1 MSDYL
6 LPLAVTATFLSVGLV
21 VFGLQQSLGRRR
33 KGVQLLEAQLGRSI
47 PVTREEDLSRS
58 FRERAL
64 VPFLGA
70 LGALGT
76 GLTPIGMRRRI
87 ARKLVLAGSPPA
99 WSADKIAALKVLG
112 AVAGLALG
120 WLVATALGLR
130 GLPYVGALVLF
141 GGVWALIPGATLD
154 IKARTRQELIRRAL
168 PDTMDLLTI
177 SVEAGLGFDAALS
190 QVVKSTEGPLAHE
203 IARMLQEMQVGAAR
217 VDALR
222 SLADRSDVDELR
234 GFTLAMVQAEQFGV
248 SISKVLRSQA
258 DVLRTKRRQR
268 AEEKAMKVPVKILFP
283 LIFCILP
290 AMLIVLVGP
299 ALIRVS
305 QVFFGG
311 S

>member
-1 MSDYL
+1 MSDLL
-6 LPLAVTATFLSVGLV
+6 LPVAVASTFLSVTLLV
-21 VFGLQQSLGRRR
+21 IGVQQVAGRRR
-33 KGVQLLEAQLGRSI
+33 RAVQLLEAQIGRTI
-47 PVTREEDLSRS
+47 PVIREEDLSRS

-76 GLTPIGMRRRI
+76 RLTPIGMRRRI
-87 ARKLVLAGSPPA
+87 GRRLVLAGSPPG
-99 WSADKIAALKVLG
+99 WTADKVAALKMLG
-112 AVAGLALG
+112 AGSGLVLG
-120 WLVATALGLR
+120 WLVATAVGVE
-130 GLPYVGALVLF
+130 GLPYAGALILF
-141 GGVWALIPGATLD
+141 GGIGGLIPGATLD
-154 IKARTRQELIRRAL
+154 IKAKTRQELIRRAL

-203 IARMLQEMQVGAAR
+203 IARMLQEMQVGASR

-222 SLADRSDVDELR
+222 NLADRSDVDELR
-234 GFTLAMVQAEQFGV
+234 GFTLAMIQAEQFGV

-290 AMLIVLVGP
+290 AMFVVLMGP
-299 ALIRVS
+299 AVIRVAE
-305 QVFFGG
+305 VFGG
-311 S
+311 AF

>member
-1 MSDYL
+1 MGSV
-6 LPLAVTATFLSVGLV
+6 AVVATFLSVSLLV
-21 VFGLQQSLGRRR
+21 LGVQQGMARRR
-33 KGVQLLEAQLGRSI
+33 KAVQLLETQLGRTI

-64 VPFLGA
+64 IPFLGA

-76 GLTPIGMRRRI
+76 RLTPLGMRKRI

-99 WSADKIAALKVLG
+99 WTADKVATIKVIAAG
-112 AVAGLALG
+112 AGAALG
-120 WLVATALGLR
+120 WLVAITLGLE
-130 GLPYVGALVLF
+130 GVPFVGAILLF
-141 GGVWALIPGATLD
+141 GGVGGLIPGATID

-203 IARMLQEMQVGAAR
+203 IARMLQEMQVGVSR

-222 SLADRSDVDELR
+222 SLAARTDVDELR
-234 GFTLAMVQAEQFGV
+234 GFTLAMIQAEQFGV

-290 AMLIVLVGP
+290 AMFIVLLGSAV
-299 ALIRVS
+299 IRIGQS
-305 QVFFGG
+305 FFGTF
-311 S
+311 